1 MVNVKTLPLGAY
13 QTNCYL
19 CWGEG
24 SESVLVIDPGYNPET
39 VLAEVSRLGKTVAA
53 ILLTHGHFDHVGGVK
68 EIAAETDC
76 PVYLHENELSQPP
89 TMTAGPLYYTHT
101 YGEGDRLTL
110 ANLTLQV
117 LHTPGHTPGSV
128 CLICEDVI
136 FSGDTLFAG
145 SCGRTDFPGSDPK
158 EMVLSLR
165 KLAALPGEYDVFP
178 GHAEATTL
186 SYEREHNPYM
196 RGVL

>member
-1 MVNVKTLPLGAY
+1 MKIAVLTVGAY

-19 CWGEG
+19 VWNEERNDC
-24 SESVLVIDPGYNPET
+24 VVIDPGYMPEEILEA
-39 VLAEVSRLGKTVAA
+39 VRQQGKQVAA

-68 EIAAETDC
+68 KIAQETGC
-76 PVYLHENELSQPP
+76 KVYLNPEERSLPEM
-89 TMTAGPLYYTHT
+89 MTDGTLYSTDS
-101 YGEGDRLTL
+101 YGERVSVAGLTFE
-110 ANLTLQV
+110 V
-117 LHTPGHTPGSV
+117 LPTPGHTPGSV
-128 CLICEDVI
+128 CLLCEDVM

-158 EMVLSLR
+158 EMASSLQ
-165 KLAALPGEYDVFP
+165 KLASLPGDYDVFP
-178 GHAEATTL
+178 GHGEATTL

>member
-1 MVNVKTLPLGAY
+1 MKIAMLTVGAY

-19 CWGEG
+19 VWQEQRDDC
-24 SESVLVIDPGYNPET
+24 VIIDPGYMPKEILET
-39 VLAEVSRLGKTVAA
+39 VCSQNKKVAA

-68 EIAAETDC
+68 EIAKETGC
-76 PVYLHENELSQPP
+76 PVFLHPEERNLPEG
-89 TMTAGPLYYTHT
+89 MTDGPLYSTDS
-101 YGEGDRLTL
+101 YGE
-110 ANLTLQV
+110 NLTVAGLTFTV

-128 CLICEDVI
+128 CLLCEDVI

-158 EMVLSLR
+158 EMVLSLK

>member
-1 MVNVKTLPLGAY
+1 
-13 QTNCYL
+13 
-19 CWGEG
+19 
-24 SESVLVIDPGYNPET
+24 
-39 VLAEVSRLGKTVAA
+39 
-53 ILLTHGHFDHVGGVK
+53 LTHGHFDHVGGVK
-68 EIAAETDC
+68 EIAKETGC
-76 PVYLHENELSQPP
+76 PVFLRQEERNLPEM
-89 TMTAGPLYYTHT
+89 MTDGPLYSTDS
-101 YGEGDRLTL
+101 YGE
-110 ANLTLQV
+110 NLTVAGLTFTV

-158 EMVLSLR
+158 EMVLSLKR
-165 KLAALPGEYDVFP
+165 LAALPGEYDVFP